1 MSDERRS
8 LEGLFGPLEADI
20 MEVLWQ
26 KNPATPSEVREALA
40 PGRNLAY
47 TTVMT
52 VLGRLHEKG
61 FLSREKEGRAFSYTP
76 NRSKVELLRERASSA
91 IRALSKAGPAPAL
104 SYFVDAA
111 SSLDADQLAALE
123 QEIARLREKRS

>member
-1 MSDERRS
+1 MTNERRS
-8 LEGLFGPLEADI
+8 LEAFFGPLETDV
-20 MEVLWQ
+20 MEVLWR
-26 KNPATPSEVREALA
+26 KNPATPSDVRQALA
-40 PGRNLAY
+40 PTRKLAY

-52 VLGRLHEKG
+52 VLSRLHEKG
-61 FLSREKEGRAFSYTP
+61 FLTRTKEGRAFSYAP
-76 NRSKVELLRERASSA
+76 MKSKVELLSERASSA
-91 IRALSKAGPAPAL
+91 IRALSKAAPAPAL

>member
-1 MSDERRS
+1 MTDQRH
-8 LEGLFGPLEADI
+8 GLRTVFGPLEADI

-26 KNPATPSEVREALA
+26 RSPATPSEVRDALA
-40 PGRNLAY
+40 STRELAY

-52 VLGRLHEKG
+52 VLTRLHEKG
-61 FLSREKEGRAFSYTP
+61 FLSRQKEGRAFSYTP
-76 NRSKVELLRERASSA
+76 TKSKVELLSERASSA

-111 SSLDADQLAALE
+111 SALDADQLAALE